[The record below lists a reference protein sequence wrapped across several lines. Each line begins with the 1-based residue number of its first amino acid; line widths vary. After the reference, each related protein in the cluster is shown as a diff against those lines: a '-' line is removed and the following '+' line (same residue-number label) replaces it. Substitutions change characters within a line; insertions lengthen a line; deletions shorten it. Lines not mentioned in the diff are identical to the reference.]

1 MVVSHSDALIGEL
14 GVVDADDEEDIPV
27 GLGSPARGI
36 TLVKDLGE
44 TLVQG
49 QGLLTTPAWT
59 WGTRR

>member
-1 MVVSHSDALIGEL
+1 LIGEL

-49 QGLLTTPAWT
+49 QGLLTTPTWS

>member
-1 MVVSHSDALIGEL
+1 LIGEL
-14 GVVDADDEEDIPV
+14 GVVAADDADIPV
-27 GLGSPARGI
+27 GLGSPARGV

-44 TLVQG
+44 TRVQG